1 MALTSELHLFKV
13 IEEIAELMLI
23 VACIHLIL
31 GVYIRRYQSAWS
43 KSLEKRKL
51 ATLLVLILAVTA
63 IKVSEDA
70 IGGESGPIDNA
81 ILIFIHSHV
90 PNTLTWLFEAVTLSG
105 SSTVLLTL
113 AALTVILLLYSKH
126 RAEALIVAAS
136 TISSTL
142 VIYIIKAIISRDRP
156 KLWEDTV
163 WYWGSSFPSGHT
175 LAVAA
180 LATAM
185 VLCVSRIRPALRNF
199 VLVTAVLW
207 IFSVAISRLV
217 LGVHWPT
224 DVLAAA
230 CIGAFIPLAM
240 SVVIEIRNT

>member
-13 IEEIAELMLI
+13 IEEIAELILI
-23 VACIHLIL
+23 VACIRLIL
-31 GVYIRRYQSAWS
+31 GIYIRRYQSAWS

-90 PNTLTWLFEAVTLSG
+90 PNKLTWLFEAVTLSG

-126 RAEALIVAAS
+126 CAEALIVAAS
-136 TISSTL
+136 TISSAI
-142 VIYIIKAIISRDRP
+142 VIYIIKAITSRDRP

-180 LATAM
+180 LATAI
-185 VLCVSRIRPALRNF
+185 VLCVSRIRPASRNF

-207 IFSVAISRLV
+207 IFLVAISRLV

-240 SVVIEIRNT
+240 SVVIDIRNT

>member
-1 MALTSELHLFKV
+1 LALTSELHLFKV

-199 VLVTAVLW
+199 VLGTAVLW

-240 SVVIEIRNT
+240 SVVIVIRNT

>member
-1 MALTSELHLFKV
+1 
-13 IEEIAELMLI
+13 MLI

>member
-1 MALTSELHLFKV
+1 LALTSELHLFKV

>member
-1 MALTSELHLFKV
+1 MALTSDLNLFKV
-13 IEEIAELMLI
+13 IEEIAELILI

-31 GVYIRRYQSAWS
+31 GAYIRHYQSAWS
-43 KSLEKRKL
+43 KSLDKRKL

-70 IGGESGPIDNA
+70 IGGESGPVDNA

-90 PNTLTWLFEAVTLSG
+90 PNALTWLFEAVTLSG
-105 SSTVLLTL
+105 SSRVLFPL
-113 AALTVILLLYSKH
+113 AALTAIILLYSKH
-126 RAEALIVAAS
+126 RVEALIVTAS
-136 TISSTL
+136 AISSAI
-142 VIYIIKAIISRDRP
+142 VIYIIKTIVSRDRP
-156 KLWEDTV
+156 TLWNDTV

-180 LATAM
+180 FATAI
-185 VLCVSRIRPALRNF
+185 VLCVSRIRPASRNF
-199 VLVTAVLW
+199 ALVIAVLW
-207 IFSVAISRLV
+207 IFSVAVSRLV

-224 DVLAAA
+224 DVLVAM

-240 SVVIEIRNT
+240 SVLLELRST